1 MNVDSSNGENKEVD
15 PRIAI
20 TINIRRKSW
29 EPDWSL
35 TIWSCRVKMAR
46 FGWELHGNLVSWNQ
60 SSLLSADSLTNDGDV
75 HHTCPFDNRSTRSF
89 FFPKR
94 YSPFPINL
102 SPSCQTRLPA
112 FIENN
117 LNIANKYNLSISKAH
132 LCNNKSFLKL
142 YCVTSSWCCQ
152 FIIVRSDIHRFQLPI
167 VDSHSLNRAKFTFKF
182 SWMTEIHLQ
191 VIYFFTALNL
201 AVSFIS
207 SRQRCICTG
216 GTVVDSFVFMC
227 HIPTSNDEAFC
238 SYLTSLPPSVGMPN
252 DRCPIFSK
260 SVVLLWVLWGT
271 TQLHNRETEI
281 ERKEK

>member
-1 MNVDSSNGENKEVD
+1 
-15 PRIAI
+15 
-20 TINIRRKSW
+20 
-29 EPDWSL
+29 L
-35 TIWSCRVKMAR
+35 
-46 FGWELHGNLVSWNQ
+46 
-60 SSLLSADSLTNDGDV
+60 
-75 HHTCPFDNRSTRSF
+75 
-89 FFPKR
+89 
-94 YSPFPINL
+94 Y
-102 SPSCQTRLPA
+102 
-112 FIENN
+112 
-117 LNIANKYNLSISKAH
+117 
-132 LCNNKSFLKL
+132 NNKSFLKL

-260 SVVLLWVLWGT
+260 SVVLLWVL
-271 TQLHNRETEI
+271 
-281 ERKEK
+281 